1 MTVIFFDFF
10 TKIRQLLQIY
20 LNIYVYISVYI
31 IPFDTKNSIM
41 YIQIEACFS

>member
-1 MTVIFFDFF
+1 MTVIFFDVF

-20 LNIYVYISVYI
+20 LKIYVYISVYI
-31 IPFDTKNSIM
+31 ISFDTKNSIM